1 MNSVQYS
8 VNEIYKSPKSEIIT
22 NNLSLFEFGKQKL
35 INVAKKTFTP
45 LLSLGIGVA
54 TIPLNVIIH
63 EYGHALAG
71 KFFDENCNP
80 IMHWNG
86 PYFMGSSVSFG
97 GCNLSGYSD
106 LAIGLG
112 GPLAETIAILAVL
125 RFSKSK
131 YTPIA
136 LLPHIAHI
144 TLLSLQP
151 ILFGGGDYAQIL
163 EVGPIPYSIA
173 VAASLVPLAL
183 STLSR
188 IRQIQEVVKISLD
201 CFFVENTG
209 HEKVCDQ
216 KLEKHIK
223 NLHKSLQQILQEPVI
238 SLRPLK
244 QSPNAQEPLEPL
256 SYKEP
261 QENNILQ
268 AKDTMTFPDPD
279 GAIYEGDFVDGLRR
293 GKGKYIFLDG
303 AIYEGDFVGGLFQGK
318 GKYIFTDGAI
328 YEGDFV
334 GGLRTGK
341 GKYIWRSGAIYEG
354 NFVNGSC
361 TGKGKMIFLDGENY
375 EGNFVNGL
383 RSGRGKYIWRNGDTY
398 EGNFV
403 NGSCTGK
410 GKYTFSDGAIYE
422 GDFVDGWVQG
432 KSKYT
437 FFFRQVIWRLLG
449 APTSKRFLGRQ

>member
-1 MNSVQYS
+1 MI
-8 VNEIYKSPKSEIIT
+8 EIS
-22 NNLSLFEFGKQKL
+22 KL
-35 INVAKKTFTP
+35 IYCGQDLQP
-45 LLSLGIGVA
+45 LIKQHAVLGSL
-54 TIPLNVIIH
+54 IIH
-63 EYGHALAG
+63 DHDGVIQRIYVFIQRCKL
-71 KFFDENCNP
+71 FFKINNFYTNEKIIDLIEKKINVL
-80 IMHWNG
+80 
-86 PYFMGSSVSFG
+86 SS
-97 GCNLSGYSD
+97 
-106 LAIGLG
+106 I
-112 GPLAETIAILAVL
+112 
-125 RFSKSK
+125 
-131 YTPIA
+131 
-136 LLPHIAHI
+136 
-144 TLLSLQP
+144 
-151 ILFGGGDYAQIL
+151 QI
-163 EVGPIPYSIA
+163 EDHPDQD
-173 VAASLVPLAL
+173 
-183 STLSR
+183 R
-188 IRQIQEVVKISLD
+188 IRQIQEVVKNSLD